1 MQEIIDYPQIF
12 YVGENCKRKTQGSM
26 QNEFNYGYDD
36 NKGNYK
42 VSMNDHI
49 GYRYEI

>member
-1 MQEIIDYPQIF
+1 
-12 YVGENCKRKTQGSM
+12 VGELCKRKVQGSL
-26 QNEFNYGYDD
+26 QSEYNYGYDD

-42 VSMNDHI
+42 VSVHDHI

>member
-1 MQEIIDYPQIF
+1 
-12 YVGENCKRKTQGSM
+12 M